1 MKLGVMPARLVMMM
15 LGMAGMAMGAMGVM
29 RRLLVIAGFVMFG
42 GFAVM
47 LRGMLMVLGSLV
59 MVLYAFVV
67 AHVFLSRFELQQA
80 AIVYAADLTIC

>member
-15 LGMAGMAMGAMGVM
+15 LGMAGMAMGAVGVM

>member
-15 LGMAGMAMGAMGVM
+15 LGMAGMAMGAVGMM
-29 RRLLVIAGFVMFG
+29 RRLLVIAGFMMFG

-47 LRGMLMVLGSLV
+47 LRGMLVVLGSLV

-67 AHVFLSRFELQQA
+67 AHVFSPGLSCSKQPSFTQP
-80 AIVYAADLTIC
+80 T